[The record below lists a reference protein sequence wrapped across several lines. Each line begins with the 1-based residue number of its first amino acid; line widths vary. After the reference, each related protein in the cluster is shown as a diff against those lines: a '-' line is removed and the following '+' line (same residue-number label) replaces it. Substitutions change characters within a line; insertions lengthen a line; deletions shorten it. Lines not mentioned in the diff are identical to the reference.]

1 MKVILYALILAGGA
15 VFAKLYGKT
24 DKMKVSAWEEDLL
37 DTVSRGSLIECGAH
51 CESFSDCNGF
61 RFDKETKKCQS
72 AKISSLIDTSDM
84 EEDEVKNRLTFKK

>member
-1 MKVILYALILAGGA
+1 MKVILHILILAGGV
-15 VFAKLYGKT
+15 VFAELYGKT

-84 EEDEVKNRLTFKK
+84 EDDEVKNRLTIKK